1 MFNYLLNKFTRFKQ
15 LMFYNLILCIS
26 HYIIQKFRQEA
37 FEQINL
43 DEGRS
48 QGFRSVGRN
57 KNEVGQ
63 GCPDLVGS
71 RPSNLGLKT
80 TKGPNSKF

>member
-1 MFNYLLNKFTRFKQ
+1 MHFIKNQLNVHIRHT
-15 LMFYNLILCIS
+15 YTV
-26 HYIIQKFRQEA
+26 
-37 FEQINL
+37 
-43 DEGRS
+43 D
-48 QGFRSVGRN
+48 
-57 KNEVGQ
+57 Q